1 MLNSSHCLTKLIEN
15 IYDELFNSM
24 GEEAYN
30 IIKKRLNQKVIVY
43 KLQSDK
49 VEQCIYKQ
57 GRINITKEM
66 FYE

>member
-1 MLNSSHCLTKLIEN
+1 ME
-15 IYDELFNSM
+15 
-24 GEEAYN
+24 N
-30 IIKKRLNQKVIVY
+30 IIKKRLNQKVIETMIVD

-57 GRINITKEM
+57 GRLIEEINITKEM